1 MYIHNSTI
9 HTLGGYELDTSK
21 IERKSIDKQGIKL
34 PYTGELPDTL
44 SNTSGAAISF
54 NVNME
59 RANVLLEVQ
68 QDGKPRRFSL
78 QASVEEINA
87 VLQPF
92 FMREDGYT
100 RFDNGLSRYWLG
112 YLQADY
118 LAWKKINQ
126 HPATLAKIIRQM
138 KPSDKSAILN
148 RIEREDKETAY
159 KSCR

>member
-9 HTLGGYELDTSK
+9 HTLGGFELDTSK
-21 IERKSIDKQGIKL
+21 IERKSIDKREIKL
-34 PYTGELPDTL
+34 PYTGELPDAL
-44 SNTSGAAISF
+44 SNTSGAASYF

-68 QDGKPRRFSL
+68 QDGKPRWFIL
-78 QASVEEINA
+78 QASTEEINA
-87 VLQPF
+87 ILQPF

-100 RFDNGLSRYWLG
+100 RFDNGLSQYWLG
-112 YLQADY
+112 CFQADY

-126 HPATLAKIIRQM
+126 HPATLAKIIRHM

-148 RIEREDKETAY
+148 RIEQEDKETA
-159 KSCR
+159 